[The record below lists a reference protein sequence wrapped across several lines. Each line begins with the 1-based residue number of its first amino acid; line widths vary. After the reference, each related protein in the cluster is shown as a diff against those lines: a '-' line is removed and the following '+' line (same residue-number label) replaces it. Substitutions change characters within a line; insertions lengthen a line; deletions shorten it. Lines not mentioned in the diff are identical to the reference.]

1 MFKRL
6 STTVAITI
14 AIFYANPAFADN
26 IDVLIEQFRIGD
38 DVEAQYKECLDGSSK
53 TIEAELQFE
62 LETDR
67 LEIEPG
73 DADWALLIAIY
84 SEYYN
89 SICDYLTGDEI
100 LNFYK
105 AEFRKRFSAEEIDAL
120 IEFHQTPLGQ
130 KLNNEW
136 FDITRDYGEIL
147 IERQT
152 IDGYEAQRQFE
163 KQIDDFWN
171 YRNEKLDNKSREQ
184 DV

>member
-6 STTVAITI
+6 TAAVAITI
-14 AIFYANPAFADN
+14 TMLFAAPALADN
-26 IDVLIEQFRIGD
+26 IDVLIEQFRIKD
-38 DVEAQYKECLDGSSK
+38 DVEAQYKECLDGATK
-53 TIEAELQFE
+53 TIEAELRFE
-62 LETDR
+62 LESER

-73 DADWALLIAIY
+73 DGDWALLIAIY

-89 SICDYLTGDEI
+89 SICDYLSGDEI

-105 AEFRKRFSAEEIDAL
+105 AEFRKRFTAEEVDAL
-120 IEFHQTPLGQ
+120 IEFHQTPVGQ

-136 FDITRDYGEIL
+136 FDITRDYGVIL
-147 IERQT
+147 IERQS

-171 YRNEKLDNKSREQ
+171 YRNEKLDNETQEQ